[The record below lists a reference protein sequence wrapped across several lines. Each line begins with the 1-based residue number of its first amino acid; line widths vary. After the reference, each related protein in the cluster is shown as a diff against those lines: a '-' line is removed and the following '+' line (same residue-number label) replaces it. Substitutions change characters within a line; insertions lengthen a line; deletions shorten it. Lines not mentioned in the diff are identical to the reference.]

1 MRLLLLLCFALPA
14 LCTED
19 VQKRIIGG
27 SNGNIANMP
36 WNMSLR
42 VSNSHSCGSCL
53 ISGVKAVTAAHCA
66 GSALGSYS
74 VLTGTSDRTVTN
86 CGTCALRTLTQLVR
100 HPNYSSAGGYPNDVA
115 TMRFANIP
123 TNANTG
129 FIALATSNDSN
140 FAGVTCQITGW
151 GRTNIGVSGSLPN
164 IIQTANIPVITNAA
178 CANVWGNSIIASH
191 ICVSS
196 ASVSSCNGDSG
207 GPLVC
212 QGRLA
217 GVTSWGNA
225 TCNPNQPSIYT
236 RISSHR
242 AWIDAN

>member
-1 MRLLLLLCFALPA
+1 VLLLFCFVLPA
-14 LCTED
+14 LAVDD
-19 VQKRIIGG
+19 VQNRIIGG
-27 SNGNIANMP
+27 SNQNIANHP

-53 ISGVKAVTAAHCA
+53 ISGIKAVTAAHCGGGA
-66 GSALGSYS
+66 IGSYS

-86 CGTCALRTLTQLVR
+86 CATCALRTLTSFVR
-100 HPNYSSAGGYPNDVA
+100 HPNYSSGGAYPNDVA
-115 TMRFANIP
+115 TLRFANIP

-129 FIALATSNDSN
+129 FITMAATNAPN
-140 FAGVTCQITGW
+140 YAGVTCSITGW
-151 GRTNIGVSGSLPN
+151 GRTNIGTSGGLPT
-164 IIQTANIPVITNAA
+164 ILQGVNIPCITNAA

-196 ASVSSCNGDSG
+196 ATGSSCNGDSG
-207 GPLVC
+207 GPMVC
-212 QGRLA
+212 QGVLA

-242 AWIDAN
+242 AWIDNN